1 MPSQKLLDMLNEAA
15 SRELQVSIQYI
26 WQHVMCRG
34 MFSETI
40 SEVLEKIAIEEMKHY
55 EAIAE
60 RIDYLGGNPTTKP
73 SEIKYGKNLKEM
85 LEIDKKDE
93 ENAINLYKKII
104 ELAESEKDVV
114 TKKLFEDILEA
125 EEEHHY
131 KFSTLLEVD

>member
-1 MPSQKLLDMLNEAA
+1 MASQKLLEMLNEAA

-40 SEVLEKIAIEEMKHY
+40 SEILEKIAIEEMKHY

-60 RIDYLGGNPTTKP
+60 RIDYLGGVPTTRP
-73 SEIKYGKNLKEM
+73 SEVKYGKNIKEM

-93 ENAINLYKKII
+93 EGAISLYKKII
-104 ELAESEKDVV
+104 EVAESEKDIV

-131 KFSTLLEVD
+131 KFSTLLETD

>member
-1 MPSQKLLDMLNEAA
+1 MLNEAA